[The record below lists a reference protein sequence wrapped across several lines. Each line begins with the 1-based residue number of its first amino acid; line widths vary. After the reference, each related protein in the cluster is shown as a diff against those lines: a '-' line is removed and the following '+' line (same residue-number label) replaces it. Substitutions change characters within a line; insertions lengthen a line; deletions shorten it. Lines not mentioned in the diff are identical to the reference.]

1 MKKTPFNQK
10 EKKERN
16 PFSGLPITSFVYF
29 KKKTRKTRLAKQM
42 VCSISHA
49 YSSITLV
56 AKNKVAYF
64 KKAYFD

>member
-1 MKKTPFNQK
+1 MKKPPFNQK

-29 KKKTRKTRLAKQM
+29 KKKTRKTSLAKQM

-49 YSSITLV
+49 L
-56 AKNKVAYF
+56 NKHHPGR
-64 KKAYFD
+64 